1 MARRFCLVAYAGKV
15 ACDAGVLPEDMD
27 VWAATV
33 SCFNDWLAVRGGAG
47 AGKDAAIVE
56 RVQWNAAD
64 GSDVTFEDAERA
76 SCYLAIVEEVRRTML
91 ELCSAEKMYDMK

>member
-1 MARRFCLVAYAGKV
+1 MAYAGKLTQL
-15 ACDAGVLPEDMD
+15 AGVLPSEMD
-27 VWAATV
+27 VEAAV
-33 SCFNDWLAVRGGAG
+33 RSRFDDWLAVRGGAG

-91 ELCSAEKMYDMK
+91 ELCPAEKMYDVK

>member
-1 MARRFCLVAYAGKV
+1 MLR
-15 ACDAGVLPEDMD
+15 P
-27 VWAATV
+27 
-33 SCFNDWLAVRGGAG
+33 
-47 AGKDAAIVE
+47 AIVE

>member
-1 MARRFCLVAYAGKV
+1 MAYAGKLTQL
-15 ACDAGVLPEDMD
+15 AGVLPSEMD
-27 VWAATV
+27 VEAAV
-33 SCFNDWLAVRGGAG
+33 RSRFDDWLAVRGGAG

-56 RVQWNAAD
+56 RVQWN
-64 GSDVTFEDAERA
+64 AERA

>member
-1 MARRFCLVAYAGKV
+1 MAYAGTLTQL
-15 ACDAGVLPEDMD
+15 AGVLPSEMD
-27 VWAATV
+27 VEAAV
-33 SCFNDWLAVRGGAG
+33 RSRFDDWLAVRGGAG